1 MPSVSRQDL
10 SIWRGD
16 LNRTDEANEETRTTM
31 RARKRTR
38 DRGARP
44 GADSAAEAETGATT
58 DAMNNLMGD
67 LPEDIPHSFDARN
80 ERLAGIREETA
91 EKLRAVRRDMRATAS
106 DLRRFLA
113 GAEASRR
120 AEAAELMGGL
130 RGECDAR
137 ARIWRGLVA
146 TMARRR
152 AGATR

>member
-1 MPSVSRQDL
+1 
-10 SIWRGD
+10 
-16 LNRTDEANEETRTTM
+16 M

-58 DAMNNLMGD
+58 DAMDNVMGD
-67 LPEDIPHSFDARN
+67 LPEDIPHSFDARS

-106 DLRRFLA
+106 DIRTGAANLRRFLA
-113 GAEASRR
+113 RAEASRR

-130 RGECDAR
+130 RGQCDAR